1 MGILIFWVYLTFD
14 WYGNAIVFCLF
25 VFFFCLEATLG
36 KDTFTTESDFNHCYG
51 NFSKK
56 PFGKL
61 LDHKYV
67 KFFFQQLQGTFT
79 TACWKTR
86 HPTVEDL
93 TDMDQDTC
101 WFFQQ
106 ETKINE
112 GALKIIN
119 CKKCNPIFQRTLH
132 RNRWYFTCYYT
143 FLFLLN
149 KPSF

>member
-1 MGILIFWVYLTFD
+1 MTQTREKWEFSFCEYTWHLIGMEMP
-14 WYGNAIVFCLF
+14 WYSVCS
-25 VFFFCLEATLG
+25 FFCCLEGTLG

-51 NFSKK
+51 NSSKK

-86 HPTVEDL
+86 HPTVEDF
-93 TDMDQDTC
+93 TDMDQDKC

-106 ETKINE
+106 EQKSTKVPWKLSIAKNATPYFKE
-112 GALKIIN
+112 HCIEIDDISLVIIR
-119 CKKCNPIFQRTLH
+119 F
-132 RNRWYFTCYYT
+132 F
-143 FLFLLN
+143 F
-149 KPSF
+149 S